1 MSVEDRSVRVG
12 GPLFESIIRNHG
24 NTTDPGTAY
33 QTARTA
39 FDSING
45 PADDACLSAMLRVC
59 STSDPVRWNE
69 ALMLIHSSDIVSRA
83 PRPGLV
89 SSRALSYAVIAC
101 AKADQYEEALNLI
114 ELYGLRAV
122 AHRAG
127 IDEGKTIPNRLVSVK
142 AINSVISACGR
153 RSRPDVAVQILNDM
167 ATMCGVEPEEASYRL
182 AIIACNQAEHREKY
196 RRQTTSYSNGS
207 ELKWWECALSLLR
220 RMNEDGLKPSMQ
232 TVSSVVSACEAAGEW
247 QRALGVLKSIFPL
260 LGDGKMEQ
268 AGNPEPP
275 NLYCLNAAIGA
286 CANGGAWVEA
296 LQLYE
301 NIRSMQDI
309 ENSVRPNFITVNSLL
324 IALERAQQN
333 ELAESIYRDAVK
345 EKIVLPWKRRYDN
358 DGKLRMMMVSA
369 NFPSAVF
376 QERRGR

>member
-89 SSRALSYAVIAC
+89 SSRALSHAVIAC

-196 RRQTTSYSNGS
+196 RRQTTSYSNGP
-207 ELKWWECALSLLR
+207 EIKWWECALSLLR

-260 LGDGKMEQ
+260 LGDGKIHCREKLH
-268 AGNPEPP
+268 G
-275 NLYCLNAAIGA
+275 
-286 CANGGAWVEA
+286 
-296 LQLYE
+296 
-301 NIRSMQDI
+301 
-309 ENSVRPNFITVNSLL
+309 
-324 IALERAQQN
+324 
-333 ELAESIYRDAVK
+333 ESTRFTKK
-345 EKIVLPWKRRYDN
+345 EI
-358 DGKLRMMMVSA
+358 
-369 NFPSAVF
+369 
-376 QERRGR
+376 